1 MSDCLFRYSTKADI
15 VPLTELWQEVFGDG
29 PELIGAYFRLLWK
42 PGYCVVAEQDSH
54 IEAMGHCLRG
64 PAASGLDCAYI
75 YAMATRAERR
85 GRGLAAEIG
94 RRLIDGAFREG
105 ADVVATLPADD
116 GLCGWYEARLG
127 MAPLFRKGGAGV
139 EFPAEWYEFARI
151 CGGHTDGTPDT
162 LRAISRPGIEIR
174 PLRTL
179 GWECTFD

>member
-64 PAASGLDCAYI
+64 PAAAGLDCAYI
-75 YAMATRAERR
+75 YAMATRAEQR

-94 RRLIDGAFREG
+94 RRLIDGAFR
-105 ADVVATLPADD
+105 
-116 GLCGWYEARLG
+116 
-127 MAPLFRKGGAGV
+127 GG
-139 EFPAEWYEFARI
+139 PMW
-151 CGGHTDGTPDT
+151 
-162 LRAISRPGIEIR
+162 
-174 PLRTL
+174 
-179 GWECTFD
+179 